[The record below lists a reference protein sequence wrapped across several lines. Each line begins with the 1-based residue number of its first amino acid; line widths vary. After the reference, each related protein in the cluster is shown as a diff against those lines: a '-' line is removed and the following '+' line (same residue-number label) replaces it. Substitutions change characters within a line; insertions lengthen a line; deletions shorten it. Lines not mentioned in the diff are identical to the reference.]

1 MAGLFVSYLACCR
14 LFLSLLDFLCA
25 FLAVFVSLGCF
36 VLVCFA
42 RIFVCLFSLLS
53 TDEVIL
59 RVLNLVFMSGNRR
72 VGKVRDQKT

>member
-42 RIFVCLFSLLS
+42 LIFCLF
-53 TDEVIL
+53 
-59 RVLNLVFMSGNRR
+59 VFIA
-72 VGKVRDQKT
+72 VH